1 MLDRMRRRKLALG
14 VIALAVAGVALAGPL
29 RSYVFSSNLHTV
41 VAGEIYR
48 SAQPSG
54 AQLAE
59 WIDELSL
66 ASVVNLRGRKS
77 QDDRRWLVE
86 EIATAERAGIEHVSI
101 RMSAGDVPPAQTLRK
116 LVDTIDHAPRP
127 MLLHCKAGAER
138 SGLAAAVAVLLETG
152 DLDAARAEFALDKGF
167 VHWVNPRLPRVLDDY
182 AAWLAEQGETSTP
195 DRFRAW
201 VATEYAPYFYRV
213 RIEPLDSPTK
223 LAADAPTTLRFRITN
238 LSRQEIPFRSER
250 HRGVHLGAHLESPGG
265 ERRELRGGFV
275 DLALAPHASVEL
287 DLVVPPLERSG
298 PWSMRVD
305 LVDEGVKWFGA
316 LGSEPLALPIEVA
329 AAP

>member
-1 MLDRMRRRKLALG
+1 MLGCMRSRRILVAL
-14 VIALAVAGVALAGPL
+14 VVLVAGAFAVAGPL

-41 VAGEIYR
+41 VEGEIYR
-48 SAQPSG
+48 SAQPTG
-54 AQLAE
+54 ERLAQ

-77 QDDRRWLVE
+77 EDDRHWLVE

-101 RMSAGDVPPAQTLRK
+101 RMSAGDVPPAPTLRK
-116 LVDTIDHAPRP
+116 LVETIDTAPRP

-138 SGLAAAVAVLLETG
+138 SGLASAVAILLETG
-152 DLDAARAEFALDKGF
+152 DLEAARREFALDKGF
-167 VHWVNPRLPRVLDDY
+167 VHWINPRLPRVLDDY
-182 AAWLAEQGETSTP
+182 ATWLAERGETSTP

-201 VATEYAPYFYRV
+201 VATEYAPYFYRA
-213 RIEPLDSPTK
+213 RIESLDVPATFASDAPTK
-223 LAADAPTTLRFRITN
+223 LRFRVTN

-250 HRGVHLGAHLESPGG
+250 HRGVHLGARLESPSG
-265 ERRELRGGFV
+265 EHRELRGGFV
-275 DLALAPHASVEL
+275 DLALAPNASVEL
-287 DLVVPPLERSG
+287 ELVVPPLEPSG